1 MANQRPKVLVV
12 DDENDILLIV
22 RTSLKD
28 DYEVETAS
36 SGPDAL
42 AHIEENSPDLIILDM
57 MMPEMDGIEVLE
69 KIRANPGTA
78 AIPVIFLTGV
88 SERSKI
94 REALDKGTQY
104 YIVKPFKQQDLMNK
118 VALALREAGTTDG

>member
-1 MANQRPKVLVV
+1 MTPNKPKILVV

-28 DYEVETAS
+28 DYEVSTAS
-36 SGPDAL
+36 SGADAL
-42 AHIEENSPDLIILDM
+42 AHIEDETPDLIILDM

-69 KIRANPGTA
+69 KVRANASTA
-78 AIPVIFLTGV
+78 TTPVIFLTGV

-118 VALALREAGTTDG
+118 VALALEEAGTTGG